1 MSSLIASV
9 KELESD
15 LLKVPPKIAVYS
27 DLPFAI
33 MRYDSSEEWAL
44 RREVRLLATRL
55 EAAGKHVEIISFSEL
70 LWTALDR
77 VQKADDQEGLDAIVE
92 LERNDS
98 FMKAQGQIT
107 TYLSDPDFCPLADL
121 LAERLSSLDPAKSIA
136 LLIRAAVMSPKLYEM
151 SKLLDDM
158 QGKSKVTTIL
168 FYPGSREGV
177 TALRFMELKE
187 REALGNYRVKI
198 YG

>member
-1 MSSLIASV
+1 MSSLVASV

-33 MRYDSSEEWAL
+33 MRYDSSEEWEL

-92 LERNDS
+92 LERSDS
-98 FMKAQGQIT
+98 FMAAQGQIT

-121 LAERLSSLDPAKSIA
+121 LAERLSTLDPTKSIA

-158 QGKSKVTTIL
+158 QGKTKVTTIL

>member
-1 MSSLIASV
+1 MSSLIASI
-9 KELESD
+9 KEIESD

-33 MRYDSSEEWAL
+33 LRYDSSEEWAL

-55 EAAGKHVEIISFSEL
+55 EACGKQVEIISFSEL
-70 LWTALDR
+70 LWTALER
-77 VQKADDQEGLDAIVE
+77 VQKADDQEGLDALVE
-92 LERNDS
+92 LEKSDG
-98 FMKAQGQIT
+98 FMAAQGQIT

-121 LAERLSSLDPAKSIA
+121 LAERLSTLDPAKSIA

-158 QGKSKVTTIL
+158 QGKTKVTTIL

>member
-1 MSSLIASV
+1 MSSLIASI
-9 KELESD
+9 KEIESD

-33 MRYDSSEEWAL
+33 MRYDSSEEWTL

-55 EAAGKHVEIISFSEL
+55 EASGKHVEIISFSEL
-70 LWTALDR
+70 LWTALER
-77 VQKADDQEGLDAIVE
+77 VKKSDDQEGLDAVVE
-92 LERNDS
+92 LERTDG
-98 FMKAQGQIT
+98 FMAAQGQIT

-121 LAERLSSLDPAKSIA
+121 LAERLSKLDPANSIA

-158 QGKSKVTTIL
+158 HGKTKVTTIL

>member
-1 MSSLIASV
+1 MSSLIASI

-15 LLKVPPKIAVYS
+15 LLKVPQKIAVYS

-44 RREVRLLATRL
+44 RREVRLLSTRL

-77 VQKADDQEGLDAIVE
+77 VQKADDQEGLDAVVE
-92 LERNDS
+92 LERSDG
-98 FMKAQGQIT
+98 FMAAQGQIT

-121 LAERLSSLDPAKSIA
+121 LAERLSALDPTKSIA

-158 QGKSKVTTIL
+158 QGKTKVTTIL

>member
-1 MSSLIASV
+1 MSSLVASV

-77 VQKADDQEGLDAIVE
+77 VQKADDQEGLDAVVE
-92 LERNDS
+92 LERSES
-98 FMKAQGQIT
+98 FMAAQGQIT

-121 LAERLSSLDPAKSIA
+121 LAERLSSLDPSKSIA

-158 QGKSKVTTIL
+158 QGKTKVTTIL

>member
-1 MSSLIASV
+1 MSSLIASI

-33 MRYDSSEEWAL
+33 MRYDSREEWTL

-77 VQKADDQEGLDAIVE
+77 VQQADDQEGLGALVE
-92 LERNDS
+92 LEQSDG
-98 FMKAQGQIT
+98 FMAAQGQIT
-107 TYLSDPDFCPLADL
+107 TYLSDRDFCPLADL
-121 LAERLSSLDPAKSIA
+121 LAERLSALDPTNSVA

-158 QGKSKVTTIL
+158 QGKTKVTTIL